1 MIEPV
6 TEAWRSCLGRA
17 PGNLTV
23 AILSVVALLAAS
35 VARGGT
41 LAARASAAALCL
53 GAAVAL
59 VWRRSHEAGVW
70 SDRRR
75 TLRRVLMPTDRALA
89 SRVLRALGLVE
100 EAERGTLVGSAE
112 LAHWQLDRVLG
123 RASLEA
129 VRRAAMRRA
138 RKLGW
143 LTAAVLGVLL
153 LGLLPGPFRLIEGFD
168 VLLATGGRAP
178 VPLRWLGSVR
188 VTAQPPAYL
197 RRPARAYLPGDEAEL
212 PIGSVVTVTGVPI
225 RPGRLLVLTDGAV
238 EVPFLG
244 DGHGGVVA
252 RYQLERNAELSVAAR
267 FGEVLIRQP
276 EPLALKSRADDP
288 PAVELGGAPRTVKL
302 GDIERL
308 ELHYRATDDH
318 GIKQVDLVL
327 RAGVREERRVLGR
340 LDGESNSQ
348 SGAHALR
355 AGDAFLQRAVV
366 PVTVTIEVKDND
378 AVRGPKWGQSA
389 AITVI
394 PSVVGEP
401 EAARLDALVRA
412 RNAAV
417 DLLAWRLDPEHQGRE
432 TAERAGRA
440 ASLLREGVAR
450 VHSGLGVPAGL
461 GGFLRGQA
469 RVIDTLPRFAANGTR
484 RLENAILA
492 VDVAVRGL
500 GERDARGVALRLGE
514 LGEEVAE
521 AAQVARET
529 ERRTAGLERMRSAL
543 GALAR
548 GMEQLVRLGELG
560 ADLGSVARADLGRI
574 ESARQ
579 RDDLW
584 HVELAARHLAARLRR
599 PNPSFTTAWRGGVEA
614 GGVGDLDTRKAS
626 EADQRFDEL
635 MRELAEV
642 GREHAS
648 GLDSLERALS
658 AGEESSL
665 GDALRAEAQQ
675 RAEALRELA
684 EHLPPA
690 GEDSS
695 TARGTAGIA
704 RQQVEGMADE
714 LARLALGHAME
725 DGRAA
730 LGSLEQA
737 GRRSPFDELDRE
749 TLRRVEGRVRQDL
762 GWIEQRLLELEHQSA
777 ARMRSSLDPAARR
790 EQELGQRAGSLAERT
805 HDAEAALPDEA
816 IRDLTRAA
824 DLMRDAAGELREGR
838 GDRGLRLGH
847 SAQELLD
854 RLNMGRT
861 TDTGSGEP
869 GPPQHDQ
876 GARAAR
882 APAGGGY
889 VPGRA
894 SDAAQGFR
902 RRVLEGLG
910 EAESGRLGPAV
921 ERYAEG
927 LLR

>member
-1 MIEPV
+1 
-6 TEAWRSCLGRA
+6 
-17 PGNLTV
+17 
-23 AILSVVALLAAS
+23 
-35 VARGGT
+35 
-41 LAARASAAALCL
+41 
-53 GAAVAL
+53 
-59 VWRRSHEAGVW
+59 
-70 SDRRR
+70 
-75 TLRRVLMPTDRALA
+75 
-89 SRVLRALGLVE
+89 
-100 EAERGTLVGSAE
+100 
-112 LAHWQLDRVLG
+112 
-123 RASLEA
+123 
-129 VRRAAMRRA
+129 
-138 RKLGW
+138 
-143 LTAAVLGVLL
+143 
-153 LGLLPGPFRLIEGFD
+153 LPGPFRLVEGFD
-168 VLLATGGRAP
+168 VLLAAGGRAP
-178 VPLRWLGSVR
+178 VPLWWLGSVR

-197 RRPARAYLPGDEAEL
+197 RRPARAFLPGDEAEL
-212 PIGSVVTVTGVPI
+212 PIGSVVTVTGMPI

-244 DGHGGVVA
+244 DGRGGVVA
-252 RYQLERNAELSVAAR
+252 RYQLERNVELSIAAR

-276 EPLALKSRADDP
+276 EPLALKSRADDRP
-288 PAVELGGAPRTVKL
+288 EVDLVGAPRTVKL

-308 ELHYRATDDH
+308 ELVYRATDDH
-318 GIKQVDLVL
+318 GMKEVDLVL
-327 RAGVREERRVLGR
+327 RAGVREDRRVLGR
-340 LDGESNSQ
+340 LDGETTTE
-348 SGAHALR
+348 SGAHALD
-355 AGDAFLQRAVV
+355 AADAFLQRAVV
-366 PVTVTIEVKDND
+366 PATVTIEAKDND

-401 EAARLDALVRA
+401 EAARLDDLVRA
-412 RNAAV
+412 RNAVV
-417 DLLAWRLDPEHQGRE
+417 DLLAWRLDAQHEGRA
-432 TAERAGRA
+432 TAERARGA
-440 ASLLREGVAR
+440 ASLLREAVAR

-461 GGFLRGQA
+461 KGFLRGQA
-469 RVIDTLPRFAANGTR
+469 RVIDTLPRAPANATR

-529 ERRTAGLERMRSAL
+529 ERRTAGLERMRAAL
-543 GALAR
+543 GALTR
-548 GMEQLVRLGELG
+548 GTEQLLRLGELG
-560 ADLGSVARADLGRI
+560 EDLGSVARADLGRI
-574 ESARQ
+574 ESARR

-599 PNPSFTTAWRGGVEA
+599 PNPSFATAWRGGVEA
-614 GGVGDLDTRKAS
+614 GGASDLDTRKAS

-635 MRELAEV
+635 MRELAEL
-642 GREHAS
+642 GREHAG
-648 GLDSLERALS
+648 GLGSLERALS
-658 AGEESSL
+658 ADEESSF
-665 GDALRAEAQQ
+665 GDALRAEAKQ
-675 RAEALRELA
+675 RAEALRQLV

-704 RQQVEGMADE
+704 RQQVEAMADE
-714 LARLALGHAME
+714 LGRLAFGHAME

-737 GRRSPFDELDRE
+737 GHRPPFDEVDRE
-749 TLRRVEGRVRQDL
+749 TWRRVEGRVRQDL
-762 GWIEQRLLELEHQSA
+762 GWIEQRLADLEHQSE

-790 EQELGQRAGSLAERT
+790 EQELGQRTGSLAERT
-805 HDAEAALPDEA
+805 HEAEAALPDEA

-824 DLMRDAAGELREGR
+824 DLMREAAGQLREGR
-838 GDRGLRLGH
+838 GGRGLRLGQA
-847 SAQELLD
+847 AQELLE

-861 TDTGSGEP
+861 TDTGEGEP
-869 GPPQHDQ
+869 GHPQHDQ
-876 GARAAR
+876 GARR
-882 APAGGGY
+882 AQAPTGGGY

-921 ERYAEG
+921 RRYAEG